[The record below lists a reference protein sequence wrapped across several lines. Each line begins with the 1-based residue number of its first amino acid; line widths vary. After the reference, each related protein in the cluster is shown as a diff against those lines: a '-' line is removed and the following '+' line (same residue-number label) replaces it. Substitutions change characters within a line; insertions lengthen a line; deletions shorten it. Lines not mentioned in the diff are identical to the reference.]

1 MTSENE
7 DKDNAR
13 IADRV
18 SCHSRFPSEAE
29 DEDNMRRQNAAGV
42 HVNYP
47 AYHESSSSSSSSN
60 SNSSNQWHAGMTDG
74 HNTYHIPKNYICVVD
89 NMRAAGIPVPHVSA
103 SWRASRPS
111 GGGKNNN

>member
-1 MTSENE
+1 MTSEAE
-7 DKDNAR
+7 DMDNAR

-47 AYHESSSSSSSSN
+47 EYHESSSSSSNN
-60 SNSSNQWHAGMTDG
+60 SYTQWHAGMTNG
-74 HNTYHIPKNYICVVD
+74 YNTYHIPKNYNCVVD
-89 NMRAAGIPVPHVSA
+89 NMRAAGIPVQCRSA
-103 SWRASRPS
+103 SWTPN
-111 GGGKNNN
+111 GGKN